1 MCFSFTTLLSAFLV
15 SLYFGRRGGALQ
27 DCLSDWVEMSSNE
40 ALLQIFVGTLS
51 DDKNVREQ
59 AEAALTHVS
68 ADPWLIIRL
77 IHFSCQELPLHGVPA
92 ETRQALH
99 AASIRVRNVLGRS
112 DWNRHPYF
120 TEETKQAVRE
130 CIVPLQCGSHV
141 PELVR
146 RQLLAA
152 TQELIHYDYPHRWP
166 SLMPHLRVIL
176 DECVVG
182 LRVLPDTASSR
193 ETATLRLKGAVGI
206 LRACCK
212 VYEDAVKIDADAIEK
227 FINNICPSLLSLT
240 ETLASLWVQEL
251 VAQQQSHHMN
261 GVSDSS
267 SAAASLKRLEPSMF
281 VVSPWH
287 TELSHCLRIALKCI
301 DSLLAARWP
310 LFLCDQ
316 SGMDRLCKGCIGQVL
331 DATHTTLLPLYRS
344 RIPTGDGDDSD
355 LSSVFYE
362 SAVWKLLKWVE
373 NLGLK
378 LLQALSP
385 KSCERR
391 ARAAAKYFC
400 DHYLLG
406 LVQHALDFVRWHT
419 VPRRLTSKAY
429 IMSLEILTM
438 AVGGRETYRKI
449 IAPNAE
455 EIFTMLIF
463 PRLTFSVEDAEL
475 WASNP
480 AEYVRLQTSPAGDL
494 YSAKV
499 VSSSLMLSLTIPSK
513 PFHDT
518 EFVNHVV
525 QYVLGR
531 LIAHAAAAAHGD
543 VDAARVVDAAF
554 FTIYQFN
561 KVLHSIGFGDEK
573 VEWLLTNYVA
583 PAAKY
588 PVGFLR
594 ARSVLVLSVFAPKI
608 HWSSPQAFQRVL
620 VEVLPLLQDPDI
632 PVRIQTCMS
641 FANLICHPH
650 ARDVV
655 TPCLSDVIQHY
666 FCAMRLMDSE
676 GVVRTLR
683 KTIKH
688 YRDVL
693 SQWALHL
700 TELLVQHFYQVLER
714 ALAAEV
720 DDFVSE
726 TFANKKSGAAGM
738 GVMGTEEDGVVES
751 VMAADEILET
761 LTVLVRAIPQ
771 QPVVIS
777 SFNTSQQRDLIFQ
790 MQERI
795 APMLYMVL
803 SKEKGGCLGFMD
815 ASLMLL
821 TTMLS
826 RSSAVASFTWRL
838 LPCLHQIVV
847 QGAVDYFSQMLPPL
861 DNFACV
867 SPEQFLLFPMS
878 DLCAMPEFAVK
889 MASTT
894 PAQVVC
900 TMCDAVMQ
908 SCHILCLREL
918 AAVPKIYDS
927 ILQNLWQ
934 LKQRDGNHANATA
947 ATDNLVE
954 YIIQT
959 ALRVLTDPNS
969 QKKRRRTLTL
979 LFANNI
985 FSAILANAELTV
997 RTLSA
1002 AGTLLPFFAHYVQL
1016 VQGETMQTVLRS
1028 YDRRLFIMAIAVLAR
1043 LQAEQAQL
1051 ATTLDEVL
1059 CGVVKGEVLACFSH
1073 SEGVLVAMEVEGH
1086 TRSGDEH
1093 DEEEWSMDESSDSG
1107 EDDDDDDEDEEDY
1120 DDDLDDDADSMGSEA
1135 SALAGDSQ
1143 LQALLMAT
1151 AATRKRRAT
1160 TKDIDDEEE
1169 EEEEDNLLDENDF
1182 VSPIDA
1188 CNAWAFLL
1196 ESVNHTTAVS
1206 STRFC
1211 QLVRDANSQQQMQS
1225 LTQMSALM
1233 EQLLATRGRRRAA
1246 ATAA

>member
-1 MCFSFTTLLSAFLV
+1 
-15 SLYFGRRGGALQ
+15 
-27 DCLSDWVEMSSNE
+27 MSSNE

-51 DDKNVREQ
+51 NDKTVREQ

-68 ADPWLIIRL
+68 ADPWLITRL
-77 IHFSCQELPLHGVPA
+77 IHFSCQELPLHDVPA

-166 SLMPHLRVIL
+166 SLMSHLRVIL
-176 DECVVG
+176 DECVVS
-182 LRVLPDTASSR
+182 LRILPDAASSR
-193 ETATLRLKGAVGI
+193 EAATLRLKGALGI

-212 VYEDAVKIDADAIEK
+212 VYEDAVKIDADVIEE
-227 FINNICPSLLSLT
+227 FINNTCPSLLSLT
-240 ETLASLWVQEL
+240 ETLASVWVQEL
-251 VAQQQSHHMN
+251 VTQKQSPHMN
-261 GVSDSS
+261 GVSDPSF
-267 SAAASLKRLEPSMF
+267 AATASLKRSESSMF

-287 TELSHCLRIALKCI
+287 TELSHCLRIAFKCI

-316 SGMDRLCKGCIGQVL
+316 PGMDQLCRGCIGQVL

-344 RIPTGDGDDSD
+344 RIPTDDGDDSD

-362 SAVWKLLKWVE
+362 SAVWKLLKWAE

-419 VPRRLTSKAY
+419 MPRRLTSKAY

-438 AVGGRETYRKI
+438 AVGSREAYCKI

-455 EIFTMLIF
+455 ELFALLIF

-499 VSSSLMLSLTIPSK
+499 VSSSLMLSLAIPSK

-531 LIAHAAAAAHGD
+531 LTAHTAAAAHGD
-543 VDAARVVDAAF
+543 VEAARVVDAAF

-620 VEVLPLLQDPDI
+620 AEVLPLLQDPDI
-632 PVRIQTCMS
+632 PVRMQTCMS
-641 FANLICHPH
+641 LANLICHPH

-688 YRDVL
+688 YRDIL
-693 SQWALHL
+693 SQWALQL
-700 TELLVQHFYQVLER
+700 TEVLVQHFHQVLGR

-720 DDFVSE
+720 HDFASE
-726 TFANKKSGAAGM
+726 TFANKKGGAAEM
-738 GVMGTEEDGVVES
+738 GVMATEEDGVVES
-751 VMAADEILET
+751 VMAADELLET
-761 LTVLVRAIPQ
+761 LTVLVRAIPP
-771 QPVVIS
+771 QPVVDS
-777 SFNTSQQRDLIFQ
+777 SLDTSQQRDLILQ

-826 RSSAVASFTWRL
+826 RSLTVGSFTWRL
-838 LPCLHQIVV
+838 LPCLHQLVV
-847 QGAVDYFSQMLPPL
+847 QGAVDYFSEMLPPL

-878 DLCAMPEFAVK
+878 DLCAIPEFAVNI
-889 MASTT
+889 ASMT

-908 SCHILCLREL
+908 SSHILRLREL

-934 LKQRDGNHANATA
+934 LKQRDGNRVNATA
-947 ATDNLVE
+947 ATDSLVE
-954 YIIQT
+954 YIIQAT
-959 ALRVLTDPNS
+959 LHVLTDPNS
-969 QKKRRRTLTL
+969 QEKRRRTLTL
-979 LFANNI
+979 LFANSL

-1002 AGTLLPFFAHYVQL
+1002 AGALLPFFVHYVQL
-1016 VQGETMQTVLRS
+1016 VQGKTMQTMLRS

-1059 CGVVKGEVLACFSH
+1059 CGVLQGEVMACFSH
-1073 SEGVLVAMEVEGH
+1073 SEGVLVAVEVGGH
-1086 TRSGDEH
+1086 TGSVDDH

-1107 EDDDDDDEDEEDY
+1107 EDDDDDNDEDEEEY
-1120 DDDLDDDADSMGSEA
+1120 DDDLGDDVDSMGSEA
-1135 SALAGDSQ
+1135 PALAGDSQ

-1151 AATRKRRAT
+1151 AAARKQGTTTRGI
-1160 TKDIDDEEE
+1160 DDDDEEE
-1169 EEEEDNLLDENDF
+1169 EEENLLDENDF
-1182 VSPIDA
+1182 VSPIDT

-1196 ESVNHTTAVS
+1196 ESVNHTTAAS

-1233 EQLLATRGRRRAA
+1233 EQLLAMRRGRHAA